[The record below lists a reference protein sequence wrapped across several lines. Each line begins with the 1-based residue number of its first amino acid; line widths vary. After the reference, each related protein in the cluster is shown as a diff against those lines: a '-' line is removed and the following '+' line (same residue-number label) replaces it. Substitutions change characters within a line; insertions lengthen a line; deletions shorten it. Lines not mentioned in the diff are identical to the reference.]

1 MLMSKVS
8 RKGIILAG
16 GAGTRLYPLTKA
28 VSKQLMPIY
37 DKPMIY
43 YPLTTLMNCGIKEIL
58 IICNPYHINDFKDL
72 LGNGNQWGIEI
83 QYKTQPS
90 PDGIAEAFLL
100 GKQFLKDKNVALIL
114 GDNLFYGNNF
124 ENNLKTVNQE
134 TNGAT
139 LFAYPVSDP
148 SRYGIVNFDK
158 DTNKVVDIVEKP
170 SNPKSNYAVTGLYF
184 YDNNVVDYAE
194 NLSPSERNEL
204 EITDIN
210 KRYLAE
216 NNLHVQILGTGMAWL
231 DTGTFD
237 SLQEAGTFIRTL
249 EKRQGLKIGS
259 PEETAWRN
267 NFINDHEL
275 MELAFEIPKSSY
287 GSYLINL
294 IKSKFKK
301 KDELIK

>member
-1 MLMSKVS
+1 MLMSYVL

-16 GAGTRLYPLTKA
+16 GSGTRLYPLTKA
-28 VSKQLMPIY
+28 VSKQLMPVY

-43 YPLTTLMNCGIKEIL
+43 YPLATLMSCGIKDIL
-58 IICNPYHINDFKDL
+58 IICNPYHINDFKGL
-72 LGNGNQWGIEI
+72 LGNGKQWGIDI
-83 QYKTQPS
+83 QYKPQPS
-90 PDGIAEAFLL
+90 PDGIAQAFLL
-100 GKQFLKDKNVALIL
+100 GKDFLEDKNVALIL

-124 ENNLKTVNQE
+124 ESNLKKANE
-134 TNGAT
+134 EKNGAT
-139 LFAYPVSDP
+139 IFAYPVSNP
-148 SRYGIVNFDK
+148 SRYGVVNFDK
-158 DTNKVVDIVEKP
+158 DTNKVINIVEKP
-170 SNPKSNYAVTGLYF
+170 PNPKSNYVVTGLYF
-184 YDNNVVDYAE
+184 YDNNVIDYAE
-194 NLSPSERNEL
+194 DLTPSARNEL

-216 NNLHVQILGTGMAWL
+216 NNLKVQILGSGMAWL

-267 NFINDHEL
+267 KLINDHEL
-275 MELAFEIPKSSY
+275 MELATKISTNSY

-294 IKSKFKK
+294 IKPKF
-301 KDELIK
+301 

>member
-1 MLMSKVS
+1 MKMQDIS

-43 YPLTTLMNCGIKEIL
+43 YPLTTLMNCGINEIL
-58 IICNPYHINDFKDL
+58 IICNPHHLNDFKGL

-83 QYKTQPS
+83 QYKCQPS
-90 PDGIAEAFLL
+90 PDGIAQAFLL
-100 GKQFLKDKNVALIL
+100 AKDFIENKHVALIL

-124 ENNLKTVNQE
+124 EENLKAANKEQ
-134 TNGAT
+134 NGAT

-148 SRYGIVNFDK
+148 SRYGIVNFEDGK
-158 DTNKVVDIVEKP
+158 NTVIDIVEKP
-170 SNPKSNYAVTGLYF
+170 LNPISNYAVTGLYF
-184 YDNNVVDYAE
+184 YDNNVVNYAE
-194 NLSPSERNEL
+194 DLTPSDRNEL

-216 NNLHVQILGTGMAWL
+216 KKLKVQILGRGMAWL

-237 SLQEAGTFIRTL
+237 SLQEAGSFIRTL
-249 EKRQGLKIGS
+249 ERRQGLKIGS
-259 PEETAWRN
+259 PEESAWRN
-267 NFINDHEL
+267 KFISDDQL
-275 MELAFEIPKSSY
+275 KQLSLGISKSSY
-287 GSYLINL
+287 GIYLINL
-294 IKSKFKK
+294 LKQKPRQKVDI
-301 KDELIK
+301 D

>member
-1 MLMSKVS
+1 MNIS

-43 YPLTTLMNCGIKEIL
+43 YPLTTLMSCGIKDIL
-58 IICNPYHINDFKDL
+58 IICNPYHLNDFKDL
-72 LGNGNQWGIEI
+72 LGNGKQWGIEI
-83 QYKTQPS
+83 QYKSQPS
-90 PDGIAEAFLL
+90 PDGIAQAFLL
-100 GKQFLKDKNVALIL
+100 GKDFLEDKNVALIL

-124 ENNLKTVNQE
+124 EKNLKEANQE
-134 TNGAT
+134 KNGAT

-148 SRYGIVNFDK
+148 SRYGIVNFNK
-158 DTNKVVDIVEKP
+158 DTNKVDTIIEKP
-170 SNPKSNYAVTGLYF
+170 SNPTSNFAVTGLYF
-184 YDNNVVDYAE
+184 YDNNVIDYAE
-194 NLSPSERNEL
+194 NLTPSARNEL

-216 NNLHVQILGTGMAWL
+216 NNLKVQILGSGMAWL

-267 NFINDHEL
+267 KLINDHEL
-275 MELAFEIPKSSY
+275 MVLASEISKSSY

-294 IKSKFKK
+294 IKPKFLKRMN
-301 KDELIK
+301 

>member
-1 MLMSKVS
+1 MSDVL

-28 VSKQLMPIY
+28 LSKQLMPIY

-43 YPLTTLMNCGIKEIL
+43 YPLTTLMNCGIRDIL
-58 IICNPYHINDFKDL
+58 IICNPHHLNDFKDL
-72 LGNGNQWGIEI
+72 LGNGMQWGIEI
-83 QYKTQPS
+83 QYKSQPS

-100 GKQFLKDKNVALIL
+100 GKDFLEDKNVALIL

-134 TNGAT
+134 KKGAT

-158 DTNKVVDIVEKP
+158 DTNKVIDIVEKP
-170 SNPKSNYAVTGLYF
+170 PNPKSNYAVTGLYF
-184 YDNNVVDYAE
+184 YDNNVIDYAE
-194 NLSPSERNEL
+194 TLTPSTRNEL

-210 KRYLAE
+210 KIYLSE
-216 NNLHVQILGTGMAWL
+216 NNLKVQILGTGMAWL

-237 SLQEAGTFIRTL
+237 SLQEAGAFIRTL
-249 EKRQGLKIGS
+249 ERRQGLKIGS

-267 NFINDHEL
+267 KFINDDDL
-275 MELAFEIPKSSY
+275 MALASEISKSSY

-294 IKSKFKK
+294 INSKFKK
-301 KDELIK
+301 KDELI